1 MMLRRASVAALTAL
15 LTLSAVA
22 AYAQSADS
30 RTALIARAQ
39 AAVVEV
45 RVEPAPRPAP
55 AKRILRLSEGQCTEN
70 GGTWL
75 GDRRCEVADAPF
87 PFPPVPRA
95 DTGQMGSGFVV
106 DAGRGLILTANHIV
120 PSARAPTVKLA
131 DGRELAASIA
141 GRDEATGLALLRVEA
156 GGLTALPLA
165 TRAPVAG
172 EASLLVGRLLP
183 YDSTVATSG
192 VVGGMLPP
200 DDQANNLPWLADI
213 WLIDNLLPGGGL
225 GGGPVLGSSGEVMG
239 IATAI
244 FGREGYGQGAATIMV
259 ALNDMQP
266 VIEALAAT
274 GSVGRSHIGISLDC
288 DKGACQVAVVFP
300 GGSAEAAGLRVGDR
314 IVSIDGQSFT
324 KASQITRYIAA
335 RPVGGTIAMA
345 IERGDAAQLVN
356 VVTGSIGDL
365 TAPVED

>member
-1 MMLRRASVAALTAL
+1 MMRWAAPVVVVLAL
-15 LTLSAVA
+15 LAAAPVVA
-22 AYAQSADS
+22 QTADP

-39 AAVVEV
+39 AAVVEI

-55 AKRILRLSEGQCTEN
+55 PKRVLRLSEGQCAEN

-106 DAGRGLILTANHIV
+106 DASRGLILTANHIV
-120 PSARAPTVKLA
+120 SSERAPTVKLA
-131 DGRELAASIA
+131 DGRELAATIA

-156 GGLTALPLA
+156 TGLTALPMA
-165 TRAPVAG
+165 TRVPVAG
-172 EASLLVGRLLP
+172 EASLLIGRLLP
-183 YDSTVATSG
+183 YDSTIATSG
-192 VVGGMLPP
+192 MVGGIVP
-200 DDQANNLPWLADI
+200 DDGQGNLPWLADI

-225 GGGPVLGSSGEVMG
+225 GGGPVLNSSGEAMG
-239 IATAI
+239 LATAI

-259 ALNDMQP
+259 ALYGQRP
-266 VIEALAAT
+266 VIEALAT
-274 GSVGRSHIGISLDC
+274 SGSVARSHIGISLDC
-288 DKGACQVAVVFP
+288 DKGACEVAVVFP

-324 KASQITRYIAA
+324 KAGQITRSIAA
-335 RPVGGTIAMA
+335 RPVGSAIVMA
-345 IERGDAAQLVN
+345 IERGGEAQLVN